1 MNQSEIDFLTD
12 LEDATY
18 NSFIELKEFA
28 HLRKEVFN
36 DLVEIT
42 DKLINS
48 IEQHNNEKYLF

>member
-18 NSFIELKEFA
+18 NSFIELKEFE
-28 HLRKEVFN
+28 HLRKEAFS

-48 IEQHNNEKYLF
+48 IEQYNNEKYLF